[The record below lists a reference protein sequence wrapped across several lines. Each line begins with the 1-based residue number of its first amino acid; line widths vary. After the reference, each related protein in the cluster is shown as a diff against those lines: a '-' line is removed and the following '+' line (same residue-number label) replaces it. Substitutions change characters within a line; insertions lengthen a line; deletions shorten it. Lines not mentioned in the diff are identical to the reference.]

1 MTWLKRER
9 VGTLPQLLQRVRLLE
24 AGIAQLRQSSKGSRA
39 YLAGPEAY
47 GLRESG
53 RSRHFTHALR
63 RITDATHRQNELRV
77 AWVGFELA
85 A

>member
-1 MTWLKRER
+1 MAWLKGQR
-9 VGTLPQLLQRVRLLE
+9 VGTLPQLLQSVRLLE
-24 AGIAQLRQSSKGSRA
+24 AGIAQLRQSSKVSRA

-47 GLRESG
+47 RLRKSG
-53 RSRHFTHALR
+53 RSRHFAHALR

-77 AWVGFELA
+77 AWIGFELA